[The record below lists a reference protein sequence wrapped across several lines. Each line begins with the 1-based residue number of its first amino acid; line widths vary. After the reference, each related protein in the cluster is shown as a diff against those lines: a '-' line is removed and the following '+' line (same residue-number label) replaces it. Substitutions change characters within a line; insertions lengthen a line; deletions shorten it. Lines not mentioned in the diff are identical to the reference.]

1 MCITKVVEGRK
12 PVNSLTI
19 QEQRKSV
26 LKRIKKAYAL
36 EVSGVSTTVDVRKM
50 RCNYDIYKCHL
61 CTFLIKHCNLTYTA
75 F

>member
-1 MCITKVVEGRK
+1 VCITKVVEGRK

-50 RCNYDIYKCHL
+50 RCNYVARLSFVATKS
-61 CTFLIKHCNLTYTA
+61 F
-75 F
+75 

>member
-50 RCNYDIYKCHL
+50 RCNYDIYVSL
-61 CTFLIKHCNLTYTA
+61 MYFLLSNIVT
-75 F
+75 

>member
-1 MCITKVVEGRK
+1 MEGRK

-36 EVSGVSTTVDVRKM
+36 EVSGVSTTVDFRKM
-50 RCNYDIYKCHL
+50 RRNYNIYVPL
-61 CTFLIKHCNLTYTA
+61 MYFFIKHCNLTY
-75 F
+75 